1 MKTDVKE
8 LLAKLRDTQG
18 EGVVEIV
25 NSKDEVATFE
35 SVALIPIAIPD
46 DDDEESILCHNFAF
60 LQPKD
65 ESGESVGEVVI
76 FDIVED
82 EDGECS
88 IDVVTDQY
96 LITELYDE
104 LRKLR
109 RSGNDDEEPVIM
121 NDEVEEESIEDEK
134 TEEKHET
141 IEKKGFFGRL
151 FGKK

>member
-8 LLAKLRDTQG
+8 LLARLRDTEG

-46 DDDEESILCHNFAF
+46 EEDEEAVVCHNFAF
-60 LQPKD
+60 LQPTD
-65 ESGESVGEVVI
+65 ESGEAIGDVVI
-76 FDIVED
+76 FDIIED
-82 EDGECS
+82 EGGECS

-109 RSGNDDEEPVIM
+109 RTSDTDESADLTDDNEETQ
-121 NDEVEEESIEDEK
+121 DASEK
-134 TEEKHET
+134 EEKVPEKS
-141 IEKKGFFGRL
+141 EKKGFFGRL